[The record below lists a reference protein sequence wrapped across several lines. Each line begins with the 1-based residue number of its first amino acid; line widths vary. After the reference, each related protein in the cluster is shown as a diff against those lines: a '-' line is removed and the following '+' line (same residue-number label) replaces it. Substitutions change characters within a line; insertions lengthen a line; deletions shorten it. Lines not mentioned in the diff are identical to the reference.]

1 MILVLGATGRVGAEV
16 VRLLALQGTPVRC
29 LARDVQRAAGMA
41 RAGIEVVQ
49 GDLDDAAGL
58 HNAFDGIEQLFLMS
72 PVGERMAAQQLA
84 AVAAAHAAGVAR
96 IVKLSGS
103 SWTMQ
108 DGAATVSG
116 AAHAEVENAIRACAI
131 AHVFLRPNVFMQ
143 GMLARLPLELAAG
156 DTFTLALGDAAAA
169 FIDARDIAAVATRC
183 LQADDLP
190 AEVLDLSGP
199 AAVSGGEIA
208 SIASAL
214 TGRAITYQAV
224 PADALLSAARGRG
237 ESAFV
242 LRHLAQVLNMIAMGA
257 ASATSAGVAALCG
270 RPAHS
275 VADWLGATLRN

>member
-16 VRLLALQGTPVRC
+16 VRLLVAQGTPVRC
-29 LARDVQRAAGMA
+29 MARDPQRAAGMA
-41 RAGIEVVQ
+41 AAGIEVVR
-49 GDLDDAAGL
+49 GDLDDPGSL

-84 AVAAAHAAGVAR
+84 AVAAARIAGVAR

-108 DGAATVSG
+108 DGAETVSG
-116 AAHAEVENAIRACAI
+116 AAHAEVEKAIRACAI

-183 LQADDLP
+183 LGAAAIP
-190 AEVLDLSGP
+190 AETLDLSGP
-199 AAVSGGEIA
+199 AAVSGGDIAEIA
-208 SIASAL
+208 GAL
-214 TGRAITYQAV
+214 TGRAITYQPV
-224 PADALLSAARGRG
+224 PSGTALSAARARG

-242 LRHLAQVLNMIAMGA
+242 LRHLAQVLDRIALGA

-275 VADWLGATLRN
+275 VATWLGATLRH